1 MQLSVVSCQCRPGG
15 DNRQPSNRATSV
27 PLPPLKLIVGLGNP
41 GSEYAKSRHNVGWMI
56 TDAFAAKFRIKI
68 GQHEKEAL
76 TGSGRVAGGS
86 VIVAK
91 PLTYMN
97 RSGEAVKLLTDAYFD
112 SLQDLIVVHD

>member
-27 PLPPLKLIVGLGNP
+27 TFPPLRLIVGLGNP

-56 TDAFAAKFRIKI
+56 ADAFAAKFRIKI

-76 TGSGRVAGGS
+76 TGSGRVAGGA
-86 VIVAK
+86 VIIAK

-97 RSGEAVKLLTDAYFD
+97 RSGESVTLLANAYTEA
-112 SLQDLIVVHD
+112 LE